1 MSNME
6 VLTTCINGEEVV
18 TAAKALAPDL
28 ILMDAVMPTMNGVE
42 ATRII
47 KSFNEEIRI
56 LMLTTFS
63 DRELIFNAFEAGVDG
78 YLLKDI
84 TSEKLMISMKEVM
97 EGGFIIPSEIAKKL
111 VKQVSIVEYQK
122 YEHFNHTEKEIIKL
136 LKEGMANK
144 EISQALN
151 ISYGTTRNY
160 ISDIYKKVGG
170 TDREKTLEKLKLM

>member
-6 VLTTCINGEEVV
+6 VLATCINGEEAV
-18 TAAKALAPDL
+18 TAAKTLAPDL

-42 ATRII
+42 ATRLI
-47 KSFNEEIRI
+47 KSINEEIKI

-63 DRELIFNAFEAGVDG
+63 DKELIFNAFEAGVDG

-97 EGGFIIPSEIAKKL
+97 EGSFIIPSDIAKKL

-122 YEHFNHTEKEIIKL
+122 YEHFNQTEKEIVKL
-136 LKEGMANK
+136 LKEGMTNK
-144 EISQALN
+144 EISQTLN

-160 ISDIYKKVGG
+160 ISDIYKKLGG
-170 TDREKTLEKLKLM
+170 TDRKKLWKS

>member
-1 MSNME
+1 MESNRKIRVIIADDHSIISESLSRMINLMSNME

-97 EGGFIIPSEIAKKL
+97 EGGFI
-111 VKQVSIVEYQK
+111 K
-122 YEHFNHTEKEIIKL
+122 Y
-136 LKEGMANK
+136 
-144 EISQALN
+144 
-151 ISYGTTRNY
+151 Y
-160 ISDIYKKVGG
+160 
-170 TDREKTLEKLKLM
+170 